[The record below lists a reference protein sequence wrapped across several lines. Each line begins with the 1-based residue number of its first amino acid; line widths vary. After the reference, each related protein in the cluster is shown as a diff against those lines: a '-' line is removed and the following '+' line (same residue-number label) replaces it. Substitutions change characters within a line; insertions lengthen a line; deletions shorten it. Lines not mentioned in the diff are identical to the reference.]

1 MYNSASFTSVATS
14 IKQHHDSSSSLF
26 VSLLLIKN
34 EIKKK
39 LIKNGPA
46 VIAHGIS
53 TAPASLHHRL
63 LHALTKLKK
72 NPA

>member
-1 MYNSASFTSVATS
+1 MA
-14 IKQHHDSSSSLF
+14 HPPLSLF
-26 VSLLLIKN
+26 SLLLISK
-34 EIKKK
+34 IKLKK

-46 VIAHGIS
+46 VIAHGIA

-63 LHALTKLKK
+63 IHARTRLKK